1 MLNIFFSHSP
11 KTFLFLI
18 ILYYSYLFY
27 PYLQTVCVLITRWRR
42 GEGLLAAIFQAT
54 HILFR

>member
-11 KTFLFLI
+11 KAFLFL
-18 ILYYSYLFY
+18 LYYSYLFY

-42 GEGLLAAIFQAT
+42 GVGLLAAIFQAT

>member
-1 MLNIFFSHSP
+1 MLNIFFLTHQKLSY
-11 KTFLFLI
+11 FL
-18 ILYYSYLFY
+18 LYYSYLFY

-42 GEGLLAAIFQAT
+42 GVGLLAAIFQAT